1 MIKTLRQAVFLR
13 LTLFFAFGIIIQTQ
27 KNLLPLWIGF
37 LVFSSLILCLT
48 FLLPVNRSYHL
59 RWLFGAGL
67 FLLFASLGGL
77 ITHLKWMQSEWTEGT
92 VPGIY
97 KVQILDETVRK
108 PKTWMCKVRTG
119 NKTVLIYLPVDSA
132 SSSLLPSDW
141 LLIEA
146 RFEKTDQ
153 INLRKQGIAARAFV
167 DGRHWGKIDSPFKQG
182 FNLYFYSMK
191 CRRILLNR
199 LKTIL
204 PDEKS
209 YAVAA
214 ALSCGYVNELDKET
228 RQTFSDAGT
237 SHILA
242 VSGLHFG
249 IIYSLL
255 NFLFSFLGNHRSGR
269 IVKQLIILPL
279 LWSFAFF
286 TGMPPSVIRAVI
298 MITLWGIGAAF
309 SFRGLTINTIGAAAF
324 FMLLYNPFN
333 LYNVGFQLSFS
344 AVLAILLIN
353 PYLTSLYQSRN
364 PIVNYV
370 WELSCTSTSAQLGTA
385 PLSLYYF
392 HQFPLLYLISN
403 LFAIPLTG
411 IILLLI
417 PISLILNIFFGN
429 QPELLFPLRKLLQ
442 VFIGVL
448 SAIAEI
454 PNGVVRDIYLT
465 VKDVVCLLL
474 EIVFLFLLLIKKR
487 IIYLCLLI
495 IIVVLQVFYYLCSF

>member
-1 MIKTLRQAVFLR
+1 
-13 LTLFFAFGIIIQTQ
+13 
-27 KNLLPLWIGF
+27 
-37 LVFSSLILCLT
+37 
-48 FLLPVNRSYHL
+48 
-59 RWLFGAGL
+59 
-67 FLLFASLGGL
+67 
-77 ITHLKWMQSEWTEGT
+77 
-92 VPGIY
+92 
-97 KVQILDETVRK
+97 
-108 PKTWMCKVRTG
+108 
-119 NKTVLIYLPVDSA
+119 
-132 SSSLLPSDW
+132 
-141 LLIEA
+141 
-146 RFEKTDQ
+146 
-153 INLRKQGIAARAFV
+153 
-167 DGRHWGKIDSPFKQG
+167 
-182 FNLYFYSMK
+182 
-191 CRRILLNR
+191 
-199 LKTIL
+199 
-204 PDEKS
+204 
-209 YAVAA
+209 
-214 ALSCGYVNELDKET
+214 
-228 RQTFSDAGT
+228 
-237 SHILA
+237 
-242 VSGLHFG
+242 
-249 IIYSLL
+249 
-255 NFLFSFLGNHRSGR
+255 
-269 IVKQLIILPL
+269 
-279 LWSFAFF
+279 
-286 TGMPPSVIRAVI
+286 